1 MADAEL
7 LDDSCELDGYAFGGH
22 VHGQTKVMI
31 EDVVFESPDI
41 VQVDRQL
48 PRSDG
53 IRFGRDYRGGRT
65 ISFTMH
71 VFGESVTQGFGILDE
86 LTATWMGDATRL
98 RPGAVQTLRI
108 KTGGRTRRVY
118 GRSRRFAPVSTKI
131 AANGW
136 APVEADF
143 RCVDHYFYDDVEKSN
158 TVSIVPPSGGGL
170 LAPLVAPLS
179 TLALSYAPG
188 DIQVGG
194 TVSVYPVFIIRGPIS
209 LPTVD
214 VVGEY
219 RVTLGITLA
228 RDEFVVIDPRPWT
241 RGVRR
246 NNLYSVAG
254 MLTPASPRLSSI
266 KLAPGPHEII
276 LSGLDETGTAS
287 LTVAWRDTYTS
298 F

>member
-22 VHGQTKVMI
+22 VHGQTLVMI

-41 VQVDRQL
+41 VSVDRQL

-65 ISFTMH
+65 IAFTMH
-71 VFGESVTQGFGILDE
+71 VFGDTGGQGLGILDE
-86 LTATWMGDATRL
+86 LTAAWMGDSVRT

-143 RCVDHYFYDDVEKSN
+143 RTVDHYFYDDNESNN
-158 TVSIVPPSGGGL
+158 TVAIVPPSGGGL

-179 TLALSYAPG
+179 TLAISYAPG
-188 DIQVGG
+188 EIQVGG
-194 TVSVYPVFIIRGPIS
+194 TVPVYPVFVIRGPIS

-214 VVGEY
+214 VIGEY
-219 RVTLGITLA
+219 RVTLGLTLA
-228 RDEFVVIDPRPWT
+228 HDEFVVIDPRPWT

-254 MLTPASPRLSSI
+254 TMTPASPRLSSI